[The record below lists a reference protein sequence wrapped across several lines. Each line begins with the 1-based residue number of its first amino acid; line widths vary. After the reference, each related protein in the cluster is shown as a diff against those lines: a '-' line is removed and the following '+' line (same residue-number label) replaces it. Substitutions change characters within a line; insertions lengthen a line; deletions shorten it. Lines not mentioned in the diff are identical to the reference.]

1 LPNTPQW
8 QVLAH
13 LIVIG
18 FMQTRMLKTRLNP
31 IRMSFLSLFTDALPM
46 HWRLALGRTP
56 TMTQCHP
63 LLLQYQRFTG
73 LQKLQLVFGSLQ
85 HVALVAVFGHPL
97 QMFKRAPTLLRM
109 MTVFF
114 LTLPRL

>member
-8 QVLAH
+8 QVLAR

-31 IRMSFLSLFTDALPM
+31 IRMSFPSLFADVFPM
-46 HWRLALGRTP
+46 HWCLALGRTP
-56 TMTQCHP
+56 TMTQRHP

-73 LQKLQLVFGSLQ
+73 LQKLQLVFSSLQ
-85 HVALVAVFGHPL
+85 HVALITIVGHPL
-97 QMFKRAPTLLRM
+97 QIFK
-109 MTVFF
+109 
-114 LTLPRL
+114 